1 MGDIFA
7 GTGVKRYYAQHRRGL
22 NDWEHPMAG
31 YDTLEAARVDLA
43 GFPLPGEYR
52 IVEMIPFV
60 NYAPGV
66 YVKSRLL
73 DNILE
78 AGGFK
83 PYALQRLSERGEWE
97 TQYGWMYD
105 TLEEAQARERPGV
118 RAAAAVLRA
127 RYKPVKVVE

>member
-66 YVKSRLL
+66 CVKSRLL

-83 PYALQRLSERGEWE
+83 PSRGCLSGAS
-97 TQYGWMYD
+97 G
-105 TLEEAQARERPGV
+105 RPSMAGCMTRWRRPRPAKGPGCAPPPPFSV
-118 RAAAAVLRA
+118 CGTSR
-127 RYKPVKVVE
+127 